1 MRWMS
6 QAATMA
12 AVGLLAL
19 AGDARAAAVTYT
31 YAGVFSDGLD
41 VTGVF
46 GTALQE
52 LVGTGFTAV
61 FTRDDATPGATLLD
75 NGQDSSIQ
83 GYQPA
88 PVRGAI
94 TVNGV
99 TWQIRADQGAQTQT
113 EQKDACGSGCDRE
126 YFGHQAVSTLHGHDP
141 SGTRL
146 LHDQSVL
153 DIFGF
158 GFGTDALPNHDYH
171 SLGDV
176 LASDI
181 TLLGELDI
189 AAFVLDTSGAGGGF
203 LSESY
208 AYGHLRPTSLTVT
221 RTAAV
226 PEPATWA
233 LMILG
238 MGAAGAT
245 LRRRRTVAV

>member
-1 MRWMS
+1 MS

-19 AGDARAAAVTYT
+19 AGDARAATVTYT
-31 YAGVFSDGLD
+31 YTGVFSDGLD

-52 LVGTGFTAV
+52 LVGVGFTAV
-61 FTRDDATPGATLLD
+61 FTRDDATPGATVFD
-75 NGQDSSIQ
+75 NGQDSYIQ
-83 GYQPA
+83 GYQSPA

-99 TWQIRADQGAQTQT
+99 TWQIRDDQGVQTQT
-113 EQKDACGSGCDRE
+113 EQKDACGPGCDRE

-141 SGTRL
+141 TGTRL
-146 LHDQSVL
+146 LHDQSLL

-176 LASDI
+176 LGSDI

-189 AAFVLDTSGAGGGF
+189 AAFVLDTAGGAGF

-221 RTAAV
+221 SAAAV
-226 PEPATWA
+226 PEPTTWA

-238 MGAAGAT
+238 FGAAGAT
-245 LRRRRTVAV
+245 LRRTRPAGAQA